1 MKVQVSMTLELDAK
15 DLKSYMSDLGCDDET
30 VAEYVRS
37 YAISAIPAMLSEN
50 LRDNGYQ
57 STVDVSKSNYDENL
71 QKARLYSL
79 EMSRSRR

>member
-1 MKVQVSMTLELDAK
+1 
-15 DLKSYMSDLGCDDET
+15 
-30 VAEYVRS
+30 VRS

-57 STVDVSKSNYDENL
+57 STVDVTKSNY
-71 QKARLYSL
+71 KARLYSL